1 MLKPLADFVA
11 VKVVEVE
18 VKTASGIVLP
28 DTAIKEK
35 SVTGIVAAV
44 GPGKVYDN
52 GVRVPVDVKV
62 GDQVYFAKFGG
73 QEVTLDGEKFL
84 LICERDIFAVVT
96 KD

>member
-1 MLKPLADFVA
+1 MVKKYLVQVKYSRLSKP
-11 VKVVEVE
+11 
-18 VKTASGIVLP
+18 VLFAT
-28 DTAIKEK
+28 DI
-35 SVTGIVAAV
+35 
-44 GPGKVYDN
+44 D
-52 GVRVPVDVKV
+52 DLKV

>member
-1 MLKPLADFVA
+1 MLKPLADYVA

-18 VKTASGIVLP
+18 VKTASGIFLP
-28 DTAIKEK
+28 DTASKEK
-35 SVTGIVAAV
+35 SVTGTVVAV

-52 GVRVPVDVKV
+52 GVRVPVDLKV

-73 QEVTLDGEKFL
+73 QEVNVDGEKLL
-84 LICERDIFAVVT
+84 LISERDLYAVVT